1 MEEEKNPVG
10 YEQWKQCPIKT
21 IEAYGKEG
29 ITHPSKANIDLIGVE
44 LDEWDIKYYKEK
56 GVVDIKEIKIWKSL
70 GITAD
75 RLYPYMKEN
84 ISAEICKEWSSRASN
99 HSVCPIKEIVS
110 YREKGIIHISE
121 LEAYNNKWKT
131 LEKQGISHDSISS
144 WKKLVKT
151 PEIALL
157 WHKAGLDAYKAS
169 QLIKNGF
176 KTPNEYEPYKDIKS
190 KYIANALFKFGIKPD
205 PIIINN
211 MIKSKLLVDE
221 DYYYGKANKDS
232 FIAIYNPVKENCSGL
247 VEDYY

>member
-1 MEEEKNPVG
+1 MMNKIKYGLIIAVLSNVLCADVELRDSKIRQYKKEGVANIEDMKIWKIMHVQPSEVWGYTSKNITAKDCLLWGDWKDKTYYVEEEKNPVG

-99 HSVCPIKEIVS
+99 HSVCPIKEKIGRAHV
-110 YREKGIIHISE
+110 
-121 LEAYNNKWKT
+121 
-131 LEKQGISHDSISS
+131 
-144 WKKLVKT
+144 
-151 PEIALL
+151 
-157 WHKAGLDAYKAS
+157 
-169 QLIKNGF
+169 
-176 KTPNEYEPYKDIKS
+176 
-190 KYIANALFKFGIKPD
+190 
-205 PIIINN
+205 
-211 MIKSKLLVDE
+211 
-221 DYYYGKANKDS
+221 
-232 FIAIYNPVKENCSGL
+232 
-247 VEDYY
+247 